1 MCWYTENHKHN
12 KTLDP
17 ALQDAYW
24 HGQCHRDK
32 CSWQRRAHSQE
43 SRQRCVEQRTAKGQ
57 EERLCRCERECF
69 FFKSCQYIS
78 QGRMGR
84 STPSH
89 CQCIQPVLRL
99 TLMKESEE
107 NLGNTCCLRPELNAV
122 INNVL
127 HAEGHP
133 NHLSL
138 GR

>member
-1 MCWYTENHKHN
+1 MCWYTENHKHS

-69 FFKSCQYIS
+69 FF
-78 QGRMGR
+78 
-84 STPSH
+84 
-89 CQCIQPVLRL
+89 L
-99 TLMKESEE
+99 
-107 NLGNTCCLRPELNAV
+107 NLVNILARQNGQV
-122 INNVL
+122 
-127 HAEGHP
+127 HP
-133 NHLSL
+133 LSL
-138 GR
+138 PMHPAGTETYFDEGIGGKLGKHLLFKA